1 MTQLIESALTLIR
14 HDLLPDIDSSNLNYQ
29 RLIVH
34 LRFFVDRLLDESHI
48 QKGENSFDNVMS
60 QHLSESLQK
69 RYTSSYQ
76 CAQRVIN
83 YFEKQTKQKT
93 GVNEQVYLTMHLQ
106 RIVDSSI

>member
-1 MTQLIESALTLIR
+1 
-14 HDLLPDIDSSNLNYQ
+14 
-29 RLIVH
+29 
-34 LRFFVDRLLDESHI
+34 
-48 QKGENSFDNVMS
+48 MS
-60 QHLSESLQK
+60 QHLSESLQE